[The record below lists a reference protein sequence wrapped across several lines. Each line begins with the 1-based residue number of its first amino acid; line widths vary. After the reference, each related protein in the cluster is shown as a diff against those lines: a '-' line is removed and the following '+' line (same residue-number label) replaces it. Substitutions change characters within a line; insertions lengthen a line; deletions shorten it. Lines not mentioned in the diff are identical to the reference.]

1 MTQLLLHA
9 LKNDSRQAMKDIY
22 TLHWEKV
29 FDAAFFKTGDEAI
42 SQDITQE
49 IFISLWEKRRDLRV
63 DGSLDAYL
71 YGAVKYRVINYF
83 RSAALRESHQSAFA
97 LLTDECSALQ
107 ADSRLRL
114 NELNRELDAALA
126 LLPERMRLVMTMRK
140 KEEKS
145 ISEIATEL
153 DVSVQT
159 IKNQIT
165 ASMKILRQNLSYLVF
180 LTLFIR

>member
-9 LKNDSRQAMKDIY
+9 LKNDSRQAMNDIY
-22 TLHWEKV
+22 ALHWEKV
-29 FDAAFFKTGDEAI
+29 FDAAFFKTGDEAAA
-42 SQDITQE
+42 QDITQE
-49 IFISLWEKRRDLRV
+49 IFISLWEKRDKLHV

-83 RSAALRESHQSAFA
+83 RSSALRESHQSAFA
-97 LLTDECSALQ
+97 LLADEHSALQ

-114 NELNRELDAALA
+114 TELNRELDAALA
-126 LLPERMRLVMTMRK
+126 LLPERMRLVMTMRR

-145 ISEIATEL
+145 INEIASEL

-165 ASMKILRQNLSYLVF
+165 ASMKILRQNLSYVVF
-180 LTLFIR
+180 LALFVR